1 MQRSLIIN
9 QGTIIPAYIINSY
22 GLTSNHKKVLGLA
35 KERSLHKEP
44 TKVVIIK
51 AQLIPKTY
59 QSLL

>member
-1 MQRSLIIN
+1 MIKTGVIALIALL
-9 QGTIIPAYIINSY
+9 P
-22 GLTSNHKKVLGLA
+22 SNHKKVLGLA
-35 KERSLHKEP
+35 KEKSLHKEP